1 MHHQRRA
8 QWKGEG
14 YASRPFQKKNALRSL
29 LLPFVSTH
37 VKASGELSKEGTQ
50 AIAISEIKG
59 TKEVHLV
66 TNAKSDSLLL
76 RRDLRIGFRAVNSRY
91 CSLRAARQRRL
102 FVR

>member
-14 YASRPFQKKNALRSL
+14 DASCPFKKKNALRSL

-37 VKASGELSKEGTQ
+37 VDGELSKEGTQ

-59 TKEVHLV
+59 TKEVHVV

-91 CSLRAARQRRL
+91 CSLRAARQKRL
-102 FVR
+102 FMR